1 MDPEGEPC
9 QADGANIVIKT
20 KRPRSEGQMLS
31 LSKAQAA
38 RKEKS
43 AARREK
49 VAAERA
55 GHAGRET
62 PVTNVTPESSEAYSP
77 KKDYKTLYKLQKQSL
92 AELRFEKAVNDK
104 LIETIRAREEK
115 PTPAPEPK
123 ETPAAVSVRG
133 GWLTSGPIQRKKNPM
148 HHW

>member
-1 MDPEGEPC
+1 MKMDPETATEGEPC

-43 AARREK
+43 AARKEKSAARREEK
-49 VAAERA
+49 QEAAAVE
-55 GHAGRET
+55 E
-62 PVTNVTPESSEAYSP
+62 P
-77 KKDYKTLYKLQKQSL
+77 KKDYKLLYKLQKQSL
-92 AELRFEKAVNDK
+92 SELRFEKAVNDK
-104 LIETIRAREEK
+104 LIETMRAREEK
-115 PTPAPEPK
+115 PKAEPVIETK
-123 ETPAAVSVRG
+123 QETPAVSVRG
-133 GWLTSGPIQRKKNPM
+133 GWLTAGPIPRKKNPM

>member
-1 MDPEGEPC
+1 MDLEGEPC

-49 VAAERA
+49 VAEESAS
-55 GHAGRET
+55 REAT
-62 PVTNVTPESSEAYSP
+62 VTPESSEAYSP

-104 LIETIRAREEK
+104 IIETIRAREEK
-115 PTPAPEPK
+115 PAPATETK
-123 ETPAAVSVRG
+123 EAPAAVSVRG

>member
-49 VAAERA
+49 IAAESA
-55 GHAGRET
+55 CRET
-62 PVTNVTPESSEAYSP
+62 TVTPESSETYSP

>member
-1 MDPEGEPC
+1 MKEWKMDPEGEPC

-49 VAAERA
+49 VAAD
-55 GHAGRET
+55 RET
-62 PVTNVTPESSEAYSP
+62 SVTHVTPESSEAYSP

-123 ETPAAVSVRG
+123 ETAAAVSVRG